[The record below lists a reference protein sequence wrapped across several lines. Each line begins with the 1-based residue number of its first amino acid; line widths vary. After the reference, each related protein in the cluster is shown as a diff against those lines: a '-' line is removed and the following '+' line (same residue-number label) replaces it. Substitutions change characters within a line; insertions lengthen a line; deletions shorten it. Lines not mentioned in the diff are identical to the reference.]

1 MQIMKACL
9 LKEYKNKK
17 LKIFIIAGELSGDN
31 LGEGLLYELKKLTN
45 NNIEI
50 YGVGGEKMI
59 SQGLKPIF
67 DIKYLAIMGIF
78 EVITKIPKIIK
89 LLKLTKRKILEIK
102 PDIVITIDA
111 PGFNFRLQKNI
122 KNLNLKRIHYVAP
135 SVWAWKS
142 YRAKKISK
150 ILDHLLVLYPF
161 EKEYF
166 TVHGL
171 KTTFTGHPI
180 AFDNKYSSNDYYF
193 ESSLKSKS
201 ILKIG
206 ILPGSRTSEI
216 EKLLPVLIK
225 TASLINK
232 NNDKVRY
239 YDVTT
244 KSYKNK
250 SRYSYNY

>member
-1 MQIMKACL
+1 MVRIFSRNRCPVGCKFCSSTNQITW
-9 LKEYKNKK
+9 
-17 LKIFIIAGELSGDN
+17 GSGQKVPVISASEDTLIHN
-31 LGEGLLYELKKLTN
+31 IKRIVEAHPRVRTVYLTDDDFC
-45 NNIEI
+45 IV
-50 YGVGGEKMI
+50 YRSV
-59 SQGLKPIF
+59 
-67 DIKYLAIMGIF
+67 
-78 EVITKIPKIIK
+78 TKFCEKIIK
-89 LLKLTKRKILEIK
+89 LLKLTKRKIIEIR
-102 PDIVITIDA
+102 PDFVITIDA
-111 PGFNFRLQKNI
+111 PGFNFRLQKSI

-201 ILKIG
+201 SSLEESILKRI
-206 ILPGSRTSEI
+206 R
-216 EKLLPVLIK
+216 K
-225 TASLINK
+225 
-232 NNDKVRY
+232 
-239 YDVTT
+239 
-244 KSYKNK
+244 
-250 SRYSYNY
+250 